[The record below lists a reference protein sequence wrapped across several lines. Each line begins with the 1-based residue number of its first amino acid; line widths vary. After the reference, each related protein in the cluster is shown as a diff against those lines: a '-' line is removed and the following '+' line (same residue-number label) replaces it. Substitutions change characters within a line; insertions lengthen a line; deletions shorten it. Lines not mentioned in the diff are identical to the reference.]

1 MQMQSRIDYSQ
12 TVGYQGPIPIAAV
25 NLKAFLP
32 LTAISRSLQMLPCKS
47 HLLQVLVGLFL
58 ISSCGPAT
66 GGDSRNANPEIPAGN
81 YLNPLGDPVIHMA
94 DPYVLVHKGKY
105 YLFGTASPSEGFQC
119 YESSDLARWKLD
131 GWAWRRSAIR
141 AARGEL
147 HAPQVV
153 LYQDMFCLIYSARMV
168 GGIQLGLAAA
178 TKPEGPYHDLHVPWL
193 SLGDSCSSA
202 DLFID
207 DNGKAFLT
215 FSRRSSREGCA
226 CSTIYGVAL
235 NRDLSGIIG
244 EPVKML
250 EPTQRWELARRDSVR
265 YNEAPRM
272 FKISGKYYLTY
283 CANDPLSTDCA
294 IGYARADKPL
304 GPWTKATENPLL
316 SNRSDRGVAGL
327 GQGSVFRSLEGGERF
342 MVYSAWADPVNLA
355 AGRTVSIDRLVL
367 ENRKLSVLGPTRS
380 PQPLPGMPK

>member
-1 MQMQSRIDYSQ
+1 MNLQSWIDYSE
-12 TVGYQGPIPIAAV
+12 TVGYQLPIQTNRV
-25 NLKAFLP
+25 NLKGFLP
-32 LTAISRSLQMLPCKS
+32 FTAIFPSLQNLAYKAYRSLA
-47 HLLQVLVGLFL
+47 LVGLL
-58 ISSCGPAT
+58 LVSSCCAAI
-66 GGDSRNANPEIPAGN
+66 GGDSRTPNPELPAGN
-81 YLNPLGDPVIHMA
+81 YLNPLGDPAIHLP
-94 DPYVLVHKGKY
+94 DPYVLVHKSKY
-105 YLFGTASPSEGFQC
+105 YLFGTTSPSEGFQC
-119 YESSDLARWKLD
+119 YESSDLAHWKLD

-153 LYQDMFCLIYSARMV
+153 LYQSMFCLIYSARMV

-178 TKPEGPYHDLHVPWL
+178 TQPEGPYHDLHVPWL

-202 DLFID
+202 DLFVD
-207 DNGKAFLT
+207 DSGKCFLT

-226 CSTIYGVAL
+226 YSTIYGVAL
-235 NRDLSGIIG
+235 NRDLSGMIG
-244 EPVKML
+244 EPVKLL
-250 EPTQRWELARRDSVR
+250 EPTQRWELARRDSIR

-283 CANDPLSTDCA
+283 CANDPLSTDHA

-316 SNRSDRGVAGL
+316 SNRPDRGVVGF
-327 GQGSVFRSLEGGERF
+327 GQGSVFRALQGGERF
-342 MVYSAWADPVNLA
+342 MVYSAWADPASLS

-367 ENRKLSVLGPTRS
+367 DNRKLSVLGPTRS
-380 PQPLPGMPK
+380 PQPLPGTPK